1 MGAGIKKGHGFLSHA
16 ILSFLDKVRRLSFMP
31 SSRIDSHCFHEADT
45 IVISLTAA
53 CILYTRS
60 VGVVYFAAGAS
71 TCSITVKL
79 IKRAIR
85 QPRPPPHV
93 LVGRRVKVSF
103 G

>member
-1 MGAGIKKGHGFLSHA
+1 MGARNNVSHGFVYKA
-16 ILSFLDKVRRLSFMP
+16 VLSFLDKVCRLNFMP
-31 SSRIDSHCFHEADT
+31 SLRVRSHWFVETDA
-45 IVISLTAA
+45 IVTSLTAA

-60 VGVVYFAAGAS
+60 AGVVYFATGAS

-85 QPRPPPHV
+85 QPRPPPHA
-93 LVGRRVKVSF
+93 LAGRRVKASF